1 MTAGTLASLSN
12 SIFASLG
19 LPGVTDELGLG
30 ESPAKRECLVL
41 IDGMGSQS
49 LAEFGKNFSIFSQST
64 ISKDLISHFPTT
76 TTVNLTSLGTGVLP
90 GVHGMLGYTIRVPR
104 SGEPG
109 RLLNALKWDER
120 VDPIIWQN
128 VPTLF
133 ERATA
138 HGISVSQISA
148 KRYEGTGFT
157 RAALRGARYI
167 GANQISDLVESASQ
181 VLASEKSFAYV
192 YINHLDVAGHEDGV
206 GSEKWLTAL
215 GIVAELITSLKEKLP
230 KGTRIWVSAD
240 HGMVNAQEKIIFGQD
255 NDLNIDITLYGGE
268 PRARHL
274 YVTPGSLLDVK
285 SRYEKFLGDKADIY
299 TKEEAILANLF
310 GSEVTLDSH
319 DRIGDLLVIAKG
331 SMILVDPERI
341 KQEAGMV
348 GHHGGLTEI
357 ESLIPLLAY

>member
-1 MTAGTLASLSN
+1 MTDGTLASLSN

-19 LPGVTDELGLG
+19 LPGVVDELELG
-30 ESPAKRECLVL
+30 QSPALRECLVL
-41 IDGMGSQS
+41 IDGMGAKS
-49 LAEFGKNFSIFSQST
+49 LAEFGKEFSIFKQSVNT
-64 ISKDLISHFPTT
+64 RNLTSHFPTT

-90 GVHGMLGYTIRVPR
+90 GVHGMLGYTVRVPR

-120 VDPIIWQN
+120 VDPVIWQS

-133 ERATA
+133 ERATQ
-138 HGISVSQISA
+138 HGISVSQVSA

-157 RAALRGARYI
+157 RAALRGAQYL
-167 GANQISDLVESASQ
+167 GANQIGDLVESASQ
-181 VLASEKSFAYV
+181 ALTSEKSFAYV

-215 GIVAELITSLKEKLP
+215 GIVAELLTQLREKLP

-255 NDLNIDITLYGGE
+255 NDLNLDVTLYGGE

-274 YVTPGSLLDVK
+274 YISPGSLSDVK
-285 SRYEKFLGDKADIY
+285 SRYETFLGDRADIFS
-299 TKEEAILANLF
+299 KEEAIAANLF
-310 GSEVTLDSH
+310 GPEMTSDSE
-319 DRIGDLLVIAKG
+319 DRIGDLIVIAKG
-331 SMILVDPERI
+331 SLILVDPERV

>member
-1 MTAGTLASLSN
+1 
-12 SIFASLG
+12 
-19 LPGVTDELGLG
+19 
-30 ESPAKRECLVL
+30 
-41 IDGMGSQS
+41 
-49 LAEFGKNFSIFSQST
+49 
-64 ISKDLISHFPTT
+64 
-76 TTVNLTSLGTGVLP
+76 
-90 GVHGMLGYTIRVPR
+90 
-104 SGEPG
+104 
-109 RLLNALKWDER
+109 
-120 VDPIIWQN
+120 
-128 VPTLF
+128 
-133 ERATA
+133 
-138 HGISVSQISA
+138 
-148 KRYEGTGFT
+148 
-157 RAALRGARYI
+157 
-167 GANQISDLVESASQ
+167 
-181 VLASEKSFAYV
+181 
-192 YINHLDVAGHEDGV
+192 
-206 GSEKWLTAL
+206 LTAL

-255 NDLNIDITLYGGE
+255 NDLNIDVTLYGGE

-310 GSEVTLDSH
+310 GSEVTLDSQ

>member
-19 LPGVTDELGLG
+19 LTGVEDELAIGK
-30 ESPAKRECLVL
+30 SPMARECLVL
-41 IDGMGSQS
+41 IDGMGAQS
-49 LAEFGKNFSIFSQST
+49 LAQFGMEFSIFSQC
-64 ISKDLISHFPTT
+64 ISNQILNSHFPTT

-120 VDPIIWQN
+120 VDPLIWQR

-133 ERATA
+133 ERAERE
-138 HGISVSQISA
+138 GINVSQVSA

-157 RAALRGARYI
+157 RAALRGAKYV
-167 GANQISDLVESASQ
+167 GANQISDIVESARNS
-181 VLASEKSFAYV
+181 LKNEKSFTYV

-206 GSEKWLTAL
+206 GSEKWLSAL
-215 GIVAELITSLKEKLP
+215 AVVAELLTSLRESLP
-230 KGTRIWVSAD
+230 AGTRIWVTAD
-240 HGMVNAQEKIIFGQD
+240 HGMVNAEEKIVFGD
-255 NDLNIDITLYGGE
+255 ENDLNKDVLLYGGE

-274 YVTPGSLLDVK
+274 YLTPGSLLEVK
-285 SRYEKFLGDKADIY
+285 SRYEEFLGDKAIVL
-299 TKEEAILANLF
+299 TKDEAIAKQLF
-310 GSEVTLDSH
+310 GENVTLESTE
-319 DRIGDLLVIAKG
+319 RIGDLIVIANG
-331 SMILVDPERI
+331 AMILIDPERI
-341 KQEAGMV
+341 KQESGMV
-348 GHHGGLTEI
+348 GHHGGLTTS